1 MSTLILFCLLSLLLA
16 YLAFKMLKHIA
27 MALITFLIVF
37 ALSTAIYS
45 MFNMKEIQQ
54 SPAYLKVK
62 GEMRSFVNDIDKGTN
77 RV

>member
-1 MSTLILFCLLSLLLA
+1 
-16 YLAFKMLKHIA
+16 MLKHIA